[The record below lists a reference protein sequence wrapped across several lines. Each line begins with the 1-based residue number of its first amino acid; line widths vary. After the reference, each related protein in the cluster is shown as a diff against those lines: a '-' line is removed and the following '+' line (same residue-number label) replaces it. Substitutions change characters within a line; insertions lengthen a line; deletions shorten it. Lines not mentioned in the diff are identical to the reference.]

1 MVATKRGAEF
11 LDIPLCDLKAQ
22 YDGIADEMDRAILE
36 VVRSTRYIGGPV
48 VDRFEKEF
56 ARYCG
61 APHAVGASSGTSA
74 LHLAMIAAG
83 VGEGDEVVT
92 VSHTFIATAEP
103 VKTMGARVRFVE
115 IDEATCTL
123 DPARL
128 EEALTPRTKAI
139 IPVHIYGHPV
149 DLDPILEIAQSKR
162 VTVIEDAAQSHGATY
177 KGRICGS
184 LAPLATFSFYPGKNL
199 GAYGDAGAI
208 TCQSAAHAERMRK
221 LANHGRSDKYLHE
234 EEGYNYRLDAL
245 QAAIL
250 GVKLPHLPAWTE
262 GRRRVA
268 RLYGERLA
276 GMSSVR
282 VPNVASWAAPVW
294 HLYVVR
300 VPHRDRVLASLRE
313 EGIDAGVHYPVPLHL
328 QPAYAYLG
336 YREGDF
342 PVTERVAREILS
354 LPIFPEMTAD
364 QVDRVAGALERALR

>member
-1 MVATKRGAEF
+1 M
-11 LDIPLCDLKAQ
+11 DIPLCDLKAQ
-22 YDGIADEMDRAILE
+22 YEGIKEEVDRAILD

-48 VDRFEKEF
+48 VDRFEKDF
-56 ARYCG
+56 ARYCD

-83 VGEGDEVVT
+83 VGPGDDVVT

-103 VKTMGARVRFVE
+103 AKTLGARVRFVDIE
-115 IDEATCTL
+115 EATCTM

-128 EEALTPRTKAI
+128 EAALTPKTRAI

-149 DLDPILEIAQSKR
+149 DMDPILEIAQAR
-162 VTVIEDAAQSHGATY
+162 GITVIEDAAQSHGATY
-177 KGRICGS
+177 KGRVCGS

-199 GAYGDAGAI
+199 GAYGDAGAV
-208 TCQSAAHAERMRK
+208 TCRSAADAERMHK

-245 QAAIL
+245 QAAVL

-268 RLYGERLA
+268 RLYGERLE
-276 GMSSVR
+276 GMSGVR
-282 VPNVASWAAPVW
+282 IPTVASWAAPVW

-300 VPHRDRVLASLRE
+300 VQDRDRVLAKLRE
-313 EGIDAGVHYPVPLHL
+313 QGIDAGVHYPVPLHL
-328 QPAYAYLG
+328 QPAYSHLG
-336 YREGDF
+336 YHEGDF

-364 QVDRVAGALERALR
+364 QVDRVAQTLERALR